1 MLSVPATEPRR
12 VYLAVLDEF
21 GQSTFCVPTV
31 TNATQPHRMK
41 MRKHRVIFSLHACTM
56 PLSFNLPTDLRRKEG
71 AQKVTIL
78 ENNRHGSMPLPG
90 MPDGIEP
97 DALGDSDEGGLMSG
111 TGATLRSGRVSVL
124 ARRMVVPVEIG
135 GRVVRTGTSLGAKVG

>member
-1 MLSVPATEPRR
+1 
-12 VYLAVLDEF
+12 
-21 GQSTFCVPTV
+21 
-31 TNATQPHRMK
+31 
-41 MRKHRVIFSLHACTM
+41 M

-71 AQKVTIL
+71 AQNVTIL
-78 ENNRHGSMPLPG
+78 ENNRHGSMPLPR

-124 ARRMVVPVEIG
+124 ARRIVVPVEIG
-135 GRVVRTGTSLGAKVG
+135 GRVVRTGTSLGV